1 MSLSRREFLQR
12 TAGGM
17 AGVALGAPALATG
30 DATAGT
36 GTGAKPPP
44 RNIVIITADQLA
56 RRGVGAM
63 AIPTS
68 TPRPSTA

>member
-36 GTGAKPPP
+36 GTGAKPPRAISSSSP
-44 RNIVIITADQLA
+44 PISWHGAA
-56 RRGVGAM
+56 WGAM